1 MTRVDPKTA
10 RRRSPLA
17 TSAGARVMAVLLLCV
32 LLWITVA
39 WALDWFTLG
48 GIVEDPS

>member
-1 MTRVDPKTA
+1 MTRIDPKTA

-39 WALDWFTLG
+39 WALDWVALSEISG
-48 GIVEDPS
+48 DPS